1 MDVGGYSPQYPLNRG
16 LSGPQNQFGCW
27 RGGKCLVTARN
38 QMGIP
43 WSSACSL
50 VTNHLSYSGSSFMS
64 MKCYCIKV
72 KIIDIMDNRQ
82 PIPKFCNGF
91 EGFYF

>member
-1 MDVGGYSPQYPLNRG
+1 
-16 LSGPQNQFGCW
+16 
-27 RGGKCLVTARN
+27 
-38 QMGIP
+38 MGIP